1 MRKRIGRA
9 AGGVAAAVSV
19 AAGVALASGAAPAQT
34 LGEALAQ
41 AYATNP
47 RLLSERAGLRAADE
61 DVATALAGWRPVIEA
76 KSNFGHRQL
85 KQDST
90 FSFPSPGDASTEM
103 VGDGGAAGAMTQ
115 QDGGS
120 SSSSWRGTDPAS
132 VELSVSQDVYPF
144 GVTVARTKAAE
155 QRVMAA
161 RAGLVDVEQQV
172 LADAATAY
180 VVVVRDQSV
189 VELNANNEQVLERQL
204 QATRD
209 RFHVGEVTRTDVS
222 QAEARV
228 ADARASSIEAEGNLE
243 SARAAYEKV
252 VGAPPGRLSFP
263 VIAAFDAPE
272 SAAVA
277 LERGLVG
284 NPAILRAAA
293 LESAAQRDIEVA
305 RSALLPRVSI
315 DALARRA
322 WDPNPFATLSDTA
335 EIIANVTIPLYRSG
349 EEYARLRQ
357 LRDVATQRRREV
369 DTARREVREGVARR
383 WEELQTAQA
392 RVTAFRASVE
402 ANDIALE
409 GVEQEAAVGARTVLD
424 VLDAEQELFE
434 ARVNLVRAESRAAT
448 ATFQLL
454 RVVGLMTAE
463 SLGLPTELY
472 DPVAHYQETRGKWF
486 GVGGD

>member
-1 MRKRIGRA
+1 
-9 AGGVAAAVSV
+9 
-19 AAGVALASGAAPAQT
+19 
-34 LGEALAQ
+34 
-41 AYATNP
+41 
-47 RLLSERAGLRAADE
+47 
-61 DVATALAGWRPVIEA
+61 
-76 KSNFGHRQL
+76 
-85 KQDST
+85 
-90 FSFPSPGDASTEM
+90 
-103 VGDGGAAGAMTQ
+103 MTQ

-172 LADAATAY
+172 LADAAEAY

-463 SLGLPTELY
+463 SLGLPTRTLRPCRALPG
-472 DPVAHYQETRGKWF
+472 DPRQVVRRRRRLNEPGERTWRRKTKARARRRWTKSCRPSAISSRPTARGGGETHARPR
-486 GVGGD
+486 VVRR

>member
-1 MRKRIGRA
+1 MKRSWARRRG
-9 AGGVAAAVSV
+9 
-19 AAGVALASGAAPAQT
+19 ASP
-34 LGEALAQ
+34 
-41 AYATNP
+41 
-47 RLLSERAGLRAADE
+47 
-61 DVATALAGWRPVIEA
+61 
-76 KSNFGHRQL
+76 
-85 KQDST
+85 
-90 FSFPSPGDASTEM
+90 
-103 VGDGGAAGAMTQ
+103 
-115 QDGGS
+115 
-120 SSSSWRGTDPAS
+120 
-132 VELSVSQDVYPF
+132 
-144 GVTVARTKAAE
+144 
-155 QRVMAA
+155 
-161 RAGLVDVEQQV
+161 
-172 LADAATAY
+172 
-180 VVVVRDQSV
+180 
-189 VELNANNEQVLERQL
+189 
-204 QATRD
+204 
-209 RFHVGEVTRTDVS
+209 
-222 QAEARV
+222 
-228 ADARASSIEAEGNLE
+228 
-243 SARAAYEKV
+243 
-252 VGAPPGRLSFP
+252 FP

-357 LRDVATQRRREV
+357 LRDVAAQRRREV

-472 DPVAHYQETRGKWF
+472 DPVAHYEETRGKWF